1 MKQLIQFLL
10 NKRVV
15 IIDIMNKSLLKVET
29 S

>member
-10 NKRVV
+10 NKRIV
-15 IIDIMNKSLLKVET
+15 INDIMTKIQLKVEP